1 MTIPTTYEAARL
13 LLFGDEKFPEE
24 VDGTHRSVSP
34 AHPDEDEDEDFDED
48 DFDDEEPTHG
58 SAGPTFV
65 ARLDD
70 YDDVHSFVAE
80 FLGESL
86 MGIPALRGFYDSTL
100 SGSLERR
107 GERYVLS
114 GELTDQDGDARGWL
128 TLIIFGSPDGIVVVS
143 VGMRLHYEEQGVFEE
158 VAKVASSA
166 FYKAEGEPD
175 GPATESEWFLGS

>member
-13 LLFGDEKFPEE
+13 LLFGDETFPEE
-24 VDGTHRSVSP
+24 VDGTHRCISP

-48 DFDDEEPTHG
+48 DFDEEPTHG
-58 SAGPTFV
+58 PAGPTFV

-80 FLGESL
+80 SLGESL
-86 MGIPALRGFYDSTL
+86 ASIPALRGFYDSTL

-107 GERYVLS
+107 GERYVLY
-114 GELTDQDGDARGWL
+114 GQLTDHEGDEGGWL
-128 TLIIFGSPDGIVVVS
+128 TLIIFESPEGIIVVSIGV
-143 VGMRLHYEEQGVFEE
+143 RLHYREQGVFEE
-158 VAKVASSA
+158 VAKVPSSA
-166 FYKAEGEPD
+166 FYDAEGEPH